1 MYEIGGQSSRACV
14 RSFVYAN
21 RKRSAAFTEVLQGFG
36 SERDFNRA
44 RKLLASVPLIP
55 LVGKD
60 IALQAVRNFRKKHLG
75 LRSAN

>member
-1 MYEIGGQSSRACV
+1 
-14 RSFVYAN
+14 
-21 RKRSAAFTEVLQGFG
+21 
-36 SERDFNRA
+36 
-44 RKLLASVPLIP
+44 LASVPLIP